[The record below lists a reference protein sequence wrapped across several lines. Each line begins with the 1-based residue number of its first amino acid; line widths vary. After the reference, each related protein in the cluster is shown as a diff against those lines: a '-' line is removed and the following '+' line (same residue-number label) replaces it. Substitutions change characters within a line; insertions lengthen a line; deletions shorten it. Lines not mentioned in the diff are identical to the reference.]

1 VPSEAEALT
10 PTDRYNE
17 SLMTGLRTAQG
28 IALTDLENRFGLRP
42 DATEPEAWRRFLNQG
57 ILKEVGSSVYRIAEP
72 HWVMADAIAAE
83 FFVA

>member
-1 VPSEAEALT
+1 
-10 PTDRYNE
+10 
-17 SLMTGLRTAQG
+17 MTGLRTARG

-42 DATEPEAWRRFLNQG
+42 DAAEPEAWKRFMDQG
-57 ILKEVGSSVYRIAEP
+57 VLQEIGREVYRIAES